1 VILRRV
7 KLTRRDKQRSPMMQ
21 STASLS
27 TQVDADN
34 CALLA
39 SLCTVSLPVIR
50 LVACADAV
58 FAVAWNPAQPDMAA
72 SGGGDDMAYIW
83 KVFGSAL
90 GMHSTKSV
98 MTCM

>member
-1 VILRRV
+1 
-7 KLTRRDKQRSPMMQ
+7 MMR

-27 TQVDADN
+27 TQVNADN
-34 CALLA
+34 CTLLG

-83 KVFGSAL
+83 KVHGFAL
-90 GMHSTKSV
+90 GMHSSKSV
-98 MTCM
+98 VS